1 MRLAREA
8 VGPGSNN
15 TSTSTENDLDMELL
29 NLHTQGVDRKNSA
42 NSLLTTTTLESRESD
57 GCSHALSR
65 SGTISPVSDSFVD
78 DSDLLFGMQPTLHL
92 TSGSA
97 ASARR
102 HANIIIP
109 GYPQH
114 TSQSTR
120 SANLNSSAPRGL
132 SPAPGPSS
140 SQTIY
145 SQATA
150 QMAILMDHQRREMR
164 DASRHQEDN
173 SYENSDQV
181 GTLGFSRSQR
191 FEENRQAEVLRR
203 QRAQEHEFSQKCMML
218 ARQQQQAARERCRTA
233 PFPYLE
239 GINSNPSA
247 EDCRHQGLPSSQYE
261 RGDFPERPTLSVD
274 TTLGLRDSDA
284 FQGTFDQSYRGPP
297 SVTTSI
303 SDEFRF
309 TDRAGEPYMPPPVL
323 GMIRKQQVHYLYNI
337 TCHAFRILS
346 SHLSF

>member
-15 TSTSTENDLDMELL
+15 TSTSTENDLDMEIL
-29 NLHTQGVDRKNSA
+29 NLHMQGVDRKNSA

-78 DSDLLFGMQPTLHL
+78 DSDLLFSCNGLQPTSHL
-92 TSGSA
+92 TSA
-97 ASARR
+97 ASSRR
-102 HANIIIP
+102 HANTVTP
-109 GYPQH
+109 GYLQTQH
-114 TSQSTR
+114 NSQATR
-120 SANLNSSAPRGL
+120 SVNVNSSTPRGL

-164 DASRHQEDN
+164 DVSRQQEDS
-173 SYENSDQV
+173 SYDNTDQV
-181 GTLGFSRSQR
+181 GTSGFGRLQQR
-191 FEENRQAEVLRR
+191 FEENRQAEVQRR

-218 ARQQQQAARERCRTA
+218 ARQQQQAARERCRTT

-247 EDCRHQGLPSSQYE
+247 EDFRHQGLPSSQYE
-261 RGDFPERPTLSVD
+261 RGDFTEMATLSVD
-274 TTLGLRDSDA
+274 VQLGSRDRDA

-297 SVTTSI
+297 SVTSSI

-309 TDRAGEPYMPPPVL
+309 TDRSGEPYMPPPVL
-323 GMIRKQQVHYLYNI
+323 GMMRKQQVHLHIY
-337 TCHAFRILS
+337 F
-346 SHLSF
+346 

>member
-15 TSTSTENDLDMELL
+15 TSTSTENDLDMEML
-29 NLHTQGVDRKNSA
+29 NLHTQTVDRKNSA

-57 GCSHALSR
+57 GCSHGLSR

-97 ASARR
+97 ASSRR
-102 HANIIIP
+102 HTNIVIP
-109 GYPQH
+109 GYLQTQH

-120 SANLNSSAPRGL
+120 SANLNSSTPRGL

-173 SYENSDQV
+173 SYENSEQT
-181 GTLGFSRSQR
+181 GTQGFNRQLR

-247 EDCRHQGLPSSQYE
+247 EDFRHQGLPSSQYE
-261 RGDFPERPTLSVD
+261 RGDFTERPERPERPSLSVD
-274 TTLGLRDSDA
+274 TTLGSRDLDA
-284 FQGTFDQSYRGPP
+284 FPGTFDQSYRGPP

-323 GMIRKQQVHYLYNI
+323 GMMRKQQVRSPYFLYNVFY
-337 TCHAFRILS
+337 T
-346 SHLSF
+346 